1 MKNINKKLIKST
13 MGEVMYERGMD
24 YFEDGKVLN
33 IIHVENVVK
42 AEVEGTRPQP
52 YKVKIVFDG
61 NNMRSSCSCPYDAT
75 CKHIAAVLFAL
86 EKERKKQSPKIN
98 DWQMKLAKLSKEEL
112 IKILTPLVE
121 TDHDFKMMILN
132 KLGDKIENVALEKYH
147 AYWEETSDLLENF
160 QRYGGGS
167 DTDAETIDHNLNE
180 LVVLLKKSKLHQQ
193 MRREFIENVLDYYFG
208 GNSGLDDTLMD
219 AVFSAAK
226 SKDDWRQ
233 IVKRLKT
240 EGSDYDRE
248 IVMTI
253 YKRYLHDKNSYLEER
268 TKKLK
273 YGLDYYDLVGFYEK
287 NRNKEKAL
295 QTALEGVKKGEGRK
309 IDLYEYLFKHYQKRK
324 EHENAMKYLKKIF
337 QDKLT
342 LIAYKSLIA
351 FSNNKES
358 DAQWALSC
366 LKKHSMWDTIAKI
379 DYYEKRYDLVLK
391 YVMSKYKNSYFDIFD
406 GRDELAN
413 KLKEHYPCEI
423 IEFYKRKVEKAISR
437 VNKKGYYTAAD
448 YIKKIKHIYRAI
460 LKQENV
466 YEKYIS
472 ALREQHAKR
481 PAFLDAIK
489 NL

>member
-13 MGEVMYERGMD
+13 VGEVMYERGMD

-52 YKVKIVFDG
+52 YRVKIVFDG

-112 IKILTPLVE
+112 IKILTPLIE
-121 TDHDFKMMILN
+121 TDHDFKIMILN

-147 AYWEETSDLLENF
+147 AYWEETSDLLEDF

-167 DTDAETIDHNLNE
+167 VTDAETIYHNLNE
-180 LVVLLKKSKLHQQ
+180 LVTLLKKSKLHQQ

-208 GNSGLDDTLMD
+208 DNTGLDDTLMD

-268 TKKLK
+268 TKNSSTVWITMILW
-273 YGLDYYDLVGFYEK
+273 DFM
-287 NRNKEKAL
+287 
-295 QTALEGVKKGEGRK
+295 
-309 IDLYEYLFKHYQKRK
+309 KR
-324 EHENAMKYLKKIF
+324 
-337 QDKLT
+337 
-342 LIAYKSLIA
+342 S
-351 FSNNKES
+351 
-358 DAQWALSC
+358 
-366 LKKHSMWDTIAKI
+366 
-379 DYYEKRYDLVLK
+379 V
-391 YVMSKYKNSYFDIFD
+391 
-406 GRDELAN
+406 
-413 KLKEHYPCEI
+413 
-423 IEFYKRKVEKAISR
+423 
-437 VNKKGYYTAAD
+437 
-448 YIKKIKHIYRAI
+448 IKK
-460 LKQENV
+460 
-466 YEKYIS
+466 
-472 ALREQHAKR
+472 KR
-481 PAFLDAIK
+481 CRRLCK
-489 NL
+489 G